1 MADPIYT
8 SAPTLERQAIE
19 VVYAL
24 KNAERLYN
32 IANPNAP
39 ANNVSV
45 AIDQPGRAIY
55 LSVKIDAE
63 FSFEG
68 GEIVMRGSEYIPST
82 GGSGT

>member
-1 MADPIYT
+1 MADLIFT
-8 SAPTLERQAIE
+8 TAPTLERQAIE

-24 KNAERLYN
+24 K

-39 ANNVSV
+39 VNNVSLS
-45 AIDQPGRAIY
+45 IDQPGRAIY

-68 GEIVMRGSEYIPST
+68 GEIVMRGTEYIPPSS
-82 GGSGT
+82 GAGS

>member
-1 MADPIYT
+1 MADLIFT
-8 SAPTLERQAIE
+8 TAPTLERQAIE

-39 ANNVSV
+39 VNNVSLS
-45 AIDQPGRAIY
+45 IDQPGRAIY

-68 GEIVMRGSEYIPST
+68 GEIVMRGTEYIPPSS
-82 GGSGT
+82 GAGS

>member
-8 SAPTLERQAIE
+8 SAPTLEQQAIE

-32 IANPNAP
+32 IDHPNAP
-39 ANNVSV
+39 VNNVSV

-55 LSVKIDAE
+55 LSVKIEAD
-63 FSFEG
+63 FSFENG
-68 GEIVMRGSEYIPST
+68 KMVIRGAEYIPST
-82 GGSGT
+82 GGFGS